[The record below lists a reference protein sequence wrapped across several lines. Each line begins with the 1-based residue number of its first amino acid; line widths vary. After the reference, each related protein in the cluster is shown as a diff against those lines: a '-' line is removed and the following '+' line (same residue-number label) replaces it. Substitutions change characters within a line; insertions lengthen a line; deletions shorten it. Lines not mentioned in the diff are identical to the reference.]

1 MMRADAGRSAAA
13 AGRGSA
19 IRGAR
24 VTMPALRP
32 GVVTTPNNEAVV
44 TTPNNEA
51 VVTTPIKEVRVPNTN
66 HTKAAEAHDTA
77 AK

>member
-1 MMRADAGRSAAA
+1 
-13 AGRGSA
+13 
-19 IRGAR
+19 
-24 VTMPALRP
+24 MPALRP